1 MEQVIRTIIAAA
13 LCTGAAFTQTIKAG
27 NAAAIVLDGKL
38 DEASWQSAPS
48 SGAFRWLKIREKP
61 SAPVKTEFRVIT
73 DSTAVYIG
81 IRLDEPE
88 MAKLKAATFGRDNM
102 GTFSQDLVE
111 LFFDPEGKGNTYYQ
125 YAISAGGD
133 LWDGYFI
140 EKGNTTIGEYT
151 GNWEAAVHKDDT
163 FWSVEVRIP
172 LSALY
177 YTDAKNFGTTWKLN
191 LCRERQTVPEL
202 STWSSLVKGFHEP
215 DNFQAASGMPKKDA
229 KHDIRITFMETIL
242 NGHDAGTYSGSLDMK
257 ITAFLHTAGT
267 YSVEVKDEENTVIA
281 SHGITVSAGEN
292 RISVPNIR
300 ISRLGKQYLH
310 TVLRISGGD
319 IIADMF
325 YPVRSEYTPLV
336 IDITSPFYGNAV
348 FPGQTVGAIEGS
360 VTLNIAKEKAAN
372 ARVEVSMGSAR
383 APAVLRNGKYHFS
396 LPGGIAEGDHT
407 VAARAVGAGATLA
420 EGSTVIRKL
429 PPFPGSIAYID
440 KDLNFVLNG
449 KPMFIRSWYN
459 GGGTWMV
466 SRAIRSAGNEG
477 PITKHVN
484 AWECIQN
491 MQAERIDKAET
502 PRTKLDVEPSQ
513 KIFDTLKK
521 RIDDNRTNM
530 NLLWYYLEDEPE
542 CRGVS
547 PVYLRHLYRY
557 IKKNDPYRPVQIIT
571 RAPELYTECA
581 DILAP
586 HPYISPVIDANG
598 VRRLSTPMKSI
609 RDQLRTVASAGKGR
623 IAPWLCQQ
631 AFSYEFQDPFAHN
644 PNFIEYN
651 CMFWSAVANG
661 CKGFVP
667 FTYCWSHNSMD
678 LRMGTDFIYESLA
691 DLEPAL
697 LGGGDEILPATVRSD
712 DDAVDVLV
720 RRHKNTVLVVSANV
734 LPKQAAVSVSCP
746 KLGTTTLFG
755 YREDGTVNVVNG
767 SFTLS
772 LGAYGTRILM
782 NPKRGEGLQSTA
794 DFLKELDAANAA
806 LKRPGNILYG
816 RGREIDY
823 DSSDPYM
830 GTKLYSLCD
839 GITDAYGWANWSKP
853 IKKDAPARLEM
864 SFPNFTPK
872 FKKLVIHTATIE
884 DCSALIWKFG
894 EWKSIGDVTGNKER
908 TITFEMPEKT
918 STVKLQIITTKIK
931 SGERCAEIYEVE
943 MYE

>member
-1 MEQVIRTIIAAA
+1 MKQNMLIIAASVLSLSA
-13 LCTGAAFTQTIKAG
+13 AFSQTMKAGAAAG
-27 NAAAIVLDGKL
+27 IALDGKL

-48 SGAFRWLKIREKP
+48 SGTFKWLKIREKT
-61 SAPVKTEFRVIT
+61 SAPVKTEFRVIA
-73 DSTAVYIG
+73 DSAAVYVG
-81 IRLDEPE
+81 IRLDEPD
-88 MAKLKAATFGRDNM
+88 MTKLKALSYGRDNM
-102 GTFSQDLVE
+102 GSFSQDLVE

-125 YAISAGGD
+125 YAVSAGGD

-151 GNWEAAVHKDDT
+151 GNWDAAVFKGDR

-177 YTDAKNFGTTWKLN
+177 YTDAKNFSTTWKFN
-191 LCRERQTVPEL
+191 VCRERQPVAEL
-202 STWSSLVKGFHEP
+202 STWSPLVKGFHEP
-215 DNFQAASGMPKKDA
+215 DNFQTIGGMPKKDP
-229 KHDIRITFMETIL
+229 KHDVRITFMESVLSGQDAGVYTGTLEMKIAAL
-242 NGHDAGTYSGSLDMK
+242 PHAAGTYRID
-257 ITAFLHTAGT
+257 
-267 YSVEVKDEENTVIA
+267 VKDDTGTAAA
-281 SHGITVSAGEN
+281 SHSVSVKAGEN
-292 RISVPNIR
+292 RISVPR
-300 ISRLGKQYLH
+300 LRLTKLGKQYLR
-310 TVLRISGGD
+310 TELRNAGGD
-319 IIADMF
+319 IIADMY
-325 YPVRSEYTPLV
+325 YPVRSDYIPLV

-348 FPGQTVGAIEGS
+348 FPGQTVAAVEGTI
-360 VTLNIAKEKAAN
+360 TLNIGKENSAN

-383 APAVLRNGKYHFS
+383 VPAMLRDGIYHFS
-396 LPGGIAEGDHT
+396 IPGELTDGEHTVTAKAVSAGSVIAEGRT
-407 VAARAVGAGATLA
+407 VV
-420 EGSTVIRKL
+420 RKL

-466 SRAIRSAGNEG
+466 SRAIRNAGNEG
-477 PITKHVN
+477 PITKYVN
-484 AWECIQN
+484 AWECVQN
-491 MQAERIDKAET
+491 MQAERIDKAEI

-547 PVYLRHLYRY
+547 PVYLRYLYRF

-644 PNFIEYN
+644 PNFTEYN
-651 CMFWSAVANG
+651 CMFWSAIANG

-697 LGGGDEILPATVRSD
+697 LGGDDEILPATVRSD
-712 DDAVDVLV
+712 DDAVDVLI
-720 RRHKNTVLVVSANV
+720 RKHKNTVLVVSANV
-734 LPKQAAVSVSCP
+734 LPKQATVSVSCQ
-746 KLGTTTLFG
+746 KLGTTTLHG
-755 YREDGTVNVVNG
+755 YREDAAVNVVNG
-767 SFTLS
+767 SFTLT
-772 LGAYGTRILM
+772 LPAYGTRVLM
-782 NPKRGEGLQSTA
+782 NPKRGEGMQTTA
-794 DFLKELDAANAA
+794 DFLKDLDAANAT
-806 LKRPGNILYG
+806 LKKPGNILFG

-884 DCSALIWKFG
+884 DCSVLIWKFG
-894 EWKSIGDVTGNKER
+894 EWKTIGDVTGNKER

-931 SGERCAEIYEVE
+931 PGERCAEIYEVE